1 MDYDRPMRAHP
12 LDLFVLSL
20 LLGGCGSSPSDAGP
34 GSDGDL
40 GDATEETSSSDAR
53 PDVRPDVVADGATET
68 TDARPDVA
76 VPSPTA
82 DDIQFAAKNP
92 LPLGEQILFNDWSAT
107 PNTLSSMKP
116 DGSSPLVIFTTF
128 RVWSMGASASGDRI
142 AFSCAD
148 PKQEEHYGLTIG
160 DAIQNTF
167 LYDAVTQ
174 KIDVLAFGN
183 INDECHT
190 FSGDGKHLWV
200 CRRYDFTAD
209 ASFSGWRL
217 GRFDLGTKAFEF
229 VTEDAPD
236 EYALHPQP
244 LVTGAIETDVW
255 YTIITKG
262 AKSTRSVVHRPLPT
276 GARVTAREGA
286 DHPVLSPDGKRYV
299 YGNSKD
305 ARTLHVSALDG
316 TGDVKITGAAGTSA
330 VFSPDGTH
338 VAYLLYDAKPNCQHV
353 EVVAADGSD
362 VAAPKRIRDCATT
375 KDFVTQLA
383 WVTRK

>member
-1 MDYDRPMRAHP
+1 MRGR
-12 LDLFVLSL
+12 LFLVLFGSL
-20 LLGGCGSSPSDAGP
+20 VAACGSSDADAP
-34 GSDGDL
+34 PVTDTDGID
-40 GDATEETSSSDAR
+40 TEVET
-53 PDVRPDVVADGATET
+53 G

-76 VPSPTA
+76 RDSGTDAATDARPDAPVPSPTP
-82 DDIQFAAKNP
+82 DDIQFTAKNP
-92 LPLGEQILFNDWSAT
+92 LPTGEQILFNDWNAT

-116 DGSSPLVIFTTF
+116 DGTSSQVIFTAF
-128 RVWSMGASASGDRI
+128 RVWSLGAPAAGDRI

-160 DAIQNTF
+160 DAIQNSF
-167 LYDAVTQ
+167 LYDAASQ
-174 KIDVLAFGN
+174 KIDVLGFGN

-190 FSGDGKHLWV
+190 FSPDGRHLWV

-229 VTEDAPD
+229 VTDDSAS
-236 EYALHPQP
+236 EYALNPQP
-244 LVTGAIETDVW
+244 LLTGTTESDVW
-255 YTIITKG
+255 FTTISKGTK
-262 AKSTRSVVHRPLPT
+262 ATRSVVHQPLPT
-276 GARVTAREGA
+276 GARVTARTDA

-299 YGNSKD
+299 YADDKD
-305 ARTLHVSALDG
+305 ARKLHVSALDG
-316 TGDVKITGAAGTSA
+316 TGDVTIAGVAGTDP

-338 VAYLLYDAKPNCQHV
+338 VAYLFYDATPNCQHV

-362 VAAPKRIRDCATT
+362 LAAPKRIRDCATT

-383 WVTRK
+383 WIDRK